1 MGEIC
6 EKREIG
12 TMTKK
17 KMFFVQE
24 NESIDECLIRMQREG
39 FIPIRRIEQP
49 IFKEILNQD
58 GQKEYVAI
66 DRIIKFEGKSIK

>member
-1 MGEIC
+1 
-6 EKREIG
+6 
-12 TMTKK
+12 MTKK

-24 NESIDECLIRMQREG
+24 NESIDECLIRMQRKG

>member
-1 MGEIC
+1 
-6 EKREIG
+6 
-12 TMTKK
+12 MTKK